1 MLKLAR
7 RMTNAFCAGVCASPA
22 HGWRKL
28 ASETIG
34 EDVRVMTRMSLDVPG
49 EPAGLVLSAATS
61 VWIPAPPK
69 RLFDFLC
76 ETRFRSKWD
85 ILSNG
90 GQMYEMAHIAKG
102 QEAANRVSLIWATDT
117 NAGQTSMMLLQETY
131 TDASGAMLVYAP
143 VDIPAMHLVTNGG
156 DSAHVALLPSG
167 FAILPDG
174 AGYRGELTE
183 EHHTAGSGSL
193 LTIGFQILVN
203 GQPTEKL
210 TAETVDTVNGLISCT
225 VQKIKAAVHSEI

>member
-22 HGWRKL
+22 HGWSKL

-34 EDVRVMTRMSLDVPG
+34 EDVRVMSRMSVNVPG
-49 EPAGLVLSAATS
+49 EPAGLVLSVATS

-90 GQMYEMAHIAKG
+90 APMYEMAHIAKG
-102 QEAANRVSLIWATDT
+102 QDAGNAVSLLRASVRYPLPSSSPPLT
-117 NAGQTSMMLLQETY
+117 LLNLH
-131 TDASGAMLVYAP
+131 AML
-143 VDIPAMHLVTNGG
+143 I
-156 DSAHVALLPSG
+156 
-167 FAILPDG
+167 
-174 AGYRGELTE
+174 
-183 EHHTAGSGSL
+183 L
-193 LTIGFQILVN
+193 LTRRPRA
-203 GQPTEKL
+203 PTKP
-210 TAETVDTVNGLISCT
+210 AC
-225 VQKIKAAVHSEI
+225 